1 MRLSHPEFSWAGQTA
16 LVTGCAGFLGRWLC
30 AELHRRGAD
39 VIGLDAPPV
48 ASWDRFGQERE
59 NSFRAVSAAVE
70 DYGALR
76 QLFRDYPV
84 TTVFH
89 LAAQSQLGAAARAP
103 RETLE
108 ANARGT
114 WNVLEAVREAGK
126 TIPVVLASSDAVY
139 GRPVE
144 LPFREESPL
153 DGSHPYDVSK
163 ILSELSGRMYWRHYG
178 VPVCA
183 LRMSNLYGGGDRNLG
198 RIVPGTILAVR
209 RGERPVIRGDGNA
222 ERDFL
227 YVEDAVEGYLALAEA
242 MRGSGVSGEAFN
254 LSSGQP
260 VSTRRLVE
268 TILEVMDRKDLQPE
282 ILNQPSSEP
291 PVKYSSPRK
300 ARETFGW
307 SARTPLREGL
317 RRTAG
322 WYEQAPPGASP
333 GS

>member
-1 MRLSHPEFSWAGQTA
+1 VSVPDFSWAGRTV

-30 AELHRRGAD
+30 GELCRRGAD
-39 VIGLDAPPV
+39 VAGLDAPPPD
-48 ASWDRFGQERE
+48 AWRDAAPAGAGGFHG
-59 NSFRAVSAAVE
+59 VSGSVE
-70 DYGALR
+70 DYGVVR
-76 QLFRDYPV
+76 RLFEAYPV

-103 RETLE
+103 RETLD

-114 WNVLEAVREAGK
+114 WNVLEAVREGGRAA
-126 TIPVVLASSDAVY
+126 PVILASSDAVY
-139 GRPVE
+139 GRPCE

-153 DGSHPYDVSK
+153 DGWHPYDVSK
-163 ILSELSGRMYWRHYG
+163 ILAERAGRMYWRQYG

-242 MRGSGVSGEAFN
+242 MHGSGIAGEAFN
-254 LSSGQP
+254 LSSGQA

-268 TILEVMDRKDLQPE
+268 TILEVMGRTDLQPE
-282 ILNQPSSEP
+282 ILNQPSNEP
-291 PVKYSSPRK
+291 PVKYSAAGK
-300 ARETFGW
+300 AREIFGW

-317 RRTAG
+317 RRTAA
-322 WYEQAPPGASP
+322 WYGDAPPGSAPAS
-333 GS
+333 